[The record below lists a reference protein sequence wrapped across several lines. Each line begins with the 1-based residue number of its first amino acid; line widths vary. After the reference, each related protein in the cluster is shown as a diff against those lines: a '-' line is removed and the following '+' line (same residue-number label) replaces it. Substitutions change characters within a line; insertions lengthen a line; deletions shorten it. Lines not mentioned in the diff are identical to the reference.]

1 MKREVPPDTQIVAT
15 KSVSQTRWELDRIV
29 AELRVSREETH
40 SIRRDG
46 EARRA
51 PSRDALE
58 NILNSLTE
66 ALFPRHY
73 GQFDLD
79 GENIDY
85 FVGNAL
91 SIALESLCEQIH
103 RGALF
108 VGDELLPGF
117 RREEAIELTRAFASQ
132 LPEIR
137 GHLISDL
144 RAAFVGDPA
153 ARNFPEILIGYPGM
167 AAIIHHRL
175 AHILHQLGARLLAR
189 LIAEIAHA
197 KTGID
202 IHPGAAIG
210 SGFFIDHGTG
220 VVIGETAVIGDNVRI
235 YQAVT
240 LGARHFPTD
249 EEGNVIKGDARH
261 PVVEDDVVIYAGA
274 TILGR
279 IVVGRGS
286 TIGGNVWVT
295 QDVPPNSIVTRQQP
309 GARLARLSETDA
321 RRVDLTP
328 PAPAQGTNFLLLR
341 CLREA
346 TLWEQFNPHAS
357 SAMNLTAAQRSSW
370 PPCTSKRQEPGDHF
384 QTISETLTGFVIRL
398 RRAKRSATTC

>member
-1 MKREVPPDTQIVAT
+1 MKREVPPQ
-15 KSVSQTRWELDRIV
+15 SQHLSTGGASPSPARWHLDRIV

-46 EARRA
+46 EPRRA

-58 NILNSLTE
+58 AILNGLTE

-73 GQFDLD
+73 GQSDLD

-85 FVGNAL
+85 FVGNTL
-91 SIALESLCEQIH
+91 SIVLDSLCDQIH
-103 RGALF
+103 RGAVF

-117 RREEAIELTRAFASQ
+117 RREDAVELTRSFASQ
-132 LPEIR
+132 LPGVR
-137 GHLISDL
+137 GLLITDL

-167 AAIIHHRL
+167 TAIIHHRL
-175 AHILHQLGARLLAR
+175 AHLLHRQNARLVAR
-189 LIAEIAHA
+189 LMAEIAHA
-197 KTGID
+197 RTGID
-202 IHPGAAIG
+202 IHPGATIG

-220 VVIGETAVIGDNVRI
+220 VVIGETAIIGDNVRI

-249 EEGNVIKGDARH
+249 DEGNLIKGDARH

-279 IVVGRGS
+279 ITIGQGS
-286 TIGGNVWVT
+286 TIGGNVWLTKDVPANSVVT
-295 QDVPPNSIVTRQQP
+295 QAT
-309 GARLARLSETDA
+309 ARN
-321 RRVDLTP
+321 TP
-328 PAPAQGTNFLLLR
+328 AAP
-341 CLREA
+341 
-346 TLWEQFNPHAS
+346 
-357 SAMNLTAAQRSSW
+357 
-370 PPCTSKRQEPGDHF
+370 
-384 QTISETLTGFVIRL
+384 
-398 RRAKRSATTC
+398 

>member
-1 MKREVPPDTQIVAT
+1 MKRETPPDERVLAT
-15 KSVSQTRWELDRIV
+15 NSDGSALKRWQLDRIV

-51 PSRDALE
+51 PSREVLE
-58 NILNSLTE
+58 DILNRLTE

-73 GQFDLD
+73 GRFDLD

-85 FVGNAL
+85 FVGNTL
-91 SIALESLCEQIH
+91 SIALDQLSEQIH
-103 RGALF
+103 RGAVF

-117 RREEAIELTRAFASQ
+117 HRQDAIELTRRFASE
-132 LPEIR
+132 LPALR
-137 GHLISDL
+137 GLLISDL

-167 AAIIHHRL
+167 TAIIRHRL
-175 AHILHQLGARLLAR
+175 AHILHRLDARLVAR

-197 KTGID
+197 RTGID
-202 IHPGAAIG
+202 IHPGASIG

-220 VVIGETAVIGDNVRI
+220 VVIGETAIIGDNVRI

-249 EEGNVIKGDARH
+249 EEGKLIKGDARH
-261 PVVEDDVVIYAGA
+261 PIVEDDVVIYAGA

-279 IVVGRGS
+279 IMIGRGS
-286 TIGGNVWVT
+286 TIGGNVWLT
-295 QDVPPNSIVTRQQP
+295 QDVPPNSVVTQATARNKP
-309 GARLARLSETDA
+309 GGA
-321 RRVDLTP
+321 
-328 PAPAQGTNFLLLR
+328 
-341 CLREA
+341 
-346 TLWEQFNPHAS
+346 
-357 SAMNLTAAQRSSW
+357 
-370 PPCTSKRQEPGDHF
+370 
-384 QTISETLTGFVIRL
+384 
-398 RRAKRSATTC
+398 

>member
-1 MKREVPPDTQIVAT
+1 MKREVPPNSQIVAT
-15 KSVSQTRWELDRIV
+15 GPDDVAQPRWQLDRIV
-29 AELRVSREETH
+29 AELRSSREETH

-58 NILNSLTE
+58 DILNGLTE

-73 GQFDLD
+73 GRFELD

-85 FVGNAL
+85 FVGNTLSTAL
-91 SIALESLCEQIH
+91 NSLSEQIH

-117 RREEAIELTRAFASQ
+117 HRDDAIELTRKFAAQ
-132 LPEIR
+132 LPGVR
-137 GHLISDL
+137 GVLVSDL

-167 AAIIHHRL
+167 TAIIHHRL
-175 AHILHQLGARLLAR
+175 AHLLHGLGARLIAR
-189 LIAEIAHA
+189 LMAAIAHA
-197 KTGID
+197 GTGID
-202 IHPGAAIG
+202 IHPGASIG

-220 VVIGETAVIGDNVRI
+220 VVIGETAFIGENVRI

-249 EEGNVIKGDARH
+249 DEGNLIKGDARH
-261 PVVEDDVVIYAGA
+261 PIVEDDVVIYAGA

-279 IVVGRGS
+279 ITIGRGS
-286 TIGGNVWVT
+286 AIGGNVWVT
-295 QDVPPNSIVTRQQP
+295 KDVPPNSLVTQATARNTP
-309 GARLARLSETDA
+309 GGS
-321 RRVDLTP
+321 
-328 PAPAQGTNFLLLR
+328 
-341 CLREA
+341 
-346 TLWEQFNPHAS
+346 
-357 SAMNLTAAQRSSW
+357 
-370 PPCTSKRQEPGDHF
+370 
-384 QTISETLTGFVIRL
+384 
-398 RRAKRSATTC
+398 

>member
-1 MKREVPPDTQIVAT
+1 MKREIPPNSQIVST
-15 KSVSQTRWELDRIV
+15 SHDDTPQGRWRLDRIV
-29 AELRVSREETH
+29 AELRSSREETH

-58 NILNSLTE
+58 DILNGLTE

-73 GQFDLD
+73 GRFELD

-85 FVGNAL
+85 FVGNTLSTAL
-91 SIALESLCEQIH
+91 NSLCEQIH

-117 RREEAIELTRAFASQ
+117 DHEDAIELTRQFASR
-132 LPEIR
+132 LPDVR
-137 GHLISDL
+137 GVLISDL

-167 AAIIHHRL
+167 TAIIRHRL
-175 AHILHQLGARLLAR
+175 AHILHGLGARLIAR
-189 LIAEIAHA
+189 LMAAIAHA
-197 KTGID
+197 GTGID
-202 IHPGAAIG
+202 IHPGASIG

-220 VVIGETAVIGDNVRI
+220 VVIGETTIIGENVRL

-249 EEGNVIKGDARH
+249 DEGNLIKGDARH
-261 PVVEDDVVIYAGA
+261 PIVEDDVVIYAGA

-279 IVVGRGS
+279 ITIGRGS
-286 TIGGNVWVT
+286 AIGGNVWVT
-295 QDVPPNSIVTRQQP
+295 KDVPPNSVVTQATARNTP
-309 GARLARLSETDA
+309 GAS
-321 RRVDLTP
+321 
-328 PAPAQGTNFLLLR
+328 
-341 CLREA
+341 
-346 TLWEQFNPHAS
+346 
-357 SAMNLTAAQRSSW
+357 
-370 PPCTSKRQEPGDHF
+370 
-384 QTISETLTGFVIRL
+384 
-398 RRAKRSATTC
+398 

>member
-1 MKREVPPDTQIVAT
+1 MCDEDEQMKREIPPTPQIAA
-15 KSVSQTRWELDRIV
+15 SGPDRSSQTRWQLERIV
-29 AELRVSREETH
+29 AELRNSREETH

-58 NILNSLTE
+58 GILNGLTE

-85 FVGNAL
+85 FVGNTL
-91 SIALESLCEQIH
+91 SIALDSLFEQIH

-108 VGDELLPGF
+108 VGDELLPDF
-117 RREEAIELTRAFASQ
+117 HREDAIELTRSFASQ
-132 LPEIR
+132 LPSIR
-137 GHLISDL
+137 GLLISDL

-167 AAIIHHRL
+167 TAIIHHRL
-175 AHILHQLGARLLAR
+175 AHILHRIGTKLVARLM
-189 LIAEIAHA
+189 AEIAHA

-202 IHPGAAIG
+202 IHPGASIG

-249 EEGNVIKGDARH
+249 DEGNLVKGDARH
-261 PVVEDDVVIYAGA
+261 PIVEDDVVIYAGA

-279 IVVGRGS
+279 ITIGRGS
-286 TIGGNVWVT
+286 TIGGNVWLT
-295 QDVPPNSIVTRQQP
+295 KDVPPNSVVTQATSRNTP
-309 GARLARLSETDA
+309 GKS
-321 RRVDLTP
+321 
-328 PAPAQGTNFLLLR
+328 
-341 CLREA
+341 
-346 TLWEQFNPHAS
+346 
-357 SAMNLTAAQRSSW
+357 
-370 PPCTSKRQEPGDHF
+370 
-384 QTISETLTGFVIRL
+384 
-398 RRAKRSATTC
+398 